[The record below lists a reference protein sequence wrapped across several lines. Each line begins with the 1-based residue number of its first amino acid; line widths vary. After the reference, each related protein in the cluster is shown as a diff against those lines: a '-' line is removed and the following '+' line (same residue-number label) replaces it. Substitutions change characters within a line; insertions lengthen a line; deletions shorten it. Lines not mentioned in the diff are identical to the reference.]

1 MLSEIL
7 ELLTPLTEEE
17 EHLLASG
24 RQIEK
29 ERYTSGE
36 EFVID
41 SRNFLEKG
49 RLIDV
54 RKHTRFSAFPPH
66 RHNYVEMVCVLSGHI
81 TTTVDETD
89 RLELEEGDLL
99 LLNRRAIHEILPC
112 GAEDIAVNFL
122 ILPEFFSRPI
132 IMLERENFLRDF
144 LLASISEESSPYNYL
159 LFHTK
164 GILPVEN
171 LLENLLWNLL
181 IQKHGMNVITQTTAE
196 LLFMNLAALSSQI
209 SHSEESRQR
218 DLLFTAMEY
227 INSHYRDGTLEEL
240 SSLTGYTPSHL
251 SRLLKKRAGSNF
263 KQMLQ
268 TRRLQQA
275 IYYLEN
281 TILPTDR
288 ILTKIGYENSSYF
301 YRIFREKYGCS
312 PREYRQKHSI
322 F

>member
-132 IMLERENFLRDF
+132 IILERENFLRDF
-144 LLASISEESSPYNYL
+144 LLASIFEESSPYNYL

>member
-132 IMLERENFLRDF
+132 IILERENFLRDF